1 MVHGLLTVPVFLTVG
16 FDLIDG
22 EDFFTC
28 LPVRAFLLFTFV
40 LFFTKLFFLLSFIP
54 FRETFLFILP
64 LILLFNGLILFRET
78 FLFILPLILLFNGL
92 TNAPILPFSFI
103 FLIIDPFF
111 FPLQKLL
118 KPFFKHCIPFLIAN
132 CLAFATATAFN
143 PGMPPVFTI
152 AATFKPTF
160 AILTNLFNFL
170 RNNLRFEGSEDTIYV
185 SFDTLAIYFKERWV
199 MCLLFSCGA
208 V

>member
-1 MVHGLLTVPVFLTVG
+1 MHGFLTVPVFVIVG
-16 FDLIDG
+16 FFLIDG
-22 EDFFTC
+22 KDFFTC
-28 LPVRAFLLFTFV
+28 LPGFFLTWIFLLFTFD
-40 LFFTKLFFLLSFIP
+40 LFFTKLFFLLSF
-54 FRETFLFILP
+54 
-64 LILLFNGLILFRET
+64 ILFRET

-92 TNAPILPFSFI
+92 TNAPALPFSFI

-118 KPFFKHCIPFLIAN
+118 SPFFKHCIPFLIAN
-132 CLAFATATAFN
+132 CLTFAAAAAFN
-143 PGMPPVFTI
+143 PATPPVFTI
-152 AATFKPTF
+152 AATFNPTL

-185 SFDTLAIYFKERWV
+185 SFDILAMYFEELWV